1 MAKNSN
7 YVVKYRRRRE
17 NKTNY
22 KKRLKLLKSEKLR
35 FIVRFTNRY
44 VITQIS
50 KYEPEGDKV
59 IAHANSK
66 ELSGFGWKY
75 GTKNTPAA
83 YLTAL
88 LCGSRVANKENN
100 IIFDIGL
107 KTSIKKSKIYSALKG
122 AIDAGLIIPH
132 SEDIFPDESRIRGE
146 HINQEI
152 SSDFEMVKNNI
163 KNSIDK
169 QPKQE

>member
-1 MAKNSN
+1 MAENSN

-22 KKRLKLLKSEKLR
+22 KKRLELLKSEKLR
-35 FIVRFTNRY
+35 FVVRFTNKY

-50 KYEPEGDKV
+50 KYGAEGDKI
-59 IAHANSK
+59 IACANSK
-66 ELSGFGWKY
+66 ELINFGWNY

-88 LCGSRVANKENN
+88 LCGLRAVPDEDDMM
-100 IIFDIGL
+100 ILDIGL
-107 KTSIKKSKIYSALKG
+107 RTSINKSKIYSALKG
-122 AIDAGLIIPH
+122 ALDAGLKIPH
-132 SEDIFPDESRIRGE
+132 SDDIFPDESRIRGE
-146 HINQEI
+146 HINPEI
-152 SSDFEMVKNNI
+152 SSGFETVKNNI

-169 QPKQE
+169 QPK